1 MIKRISY
8 HEDLKSFWIEK
19 TGNYYTAYETF
30 KHIMMGIES
39 PTIMFA
45 LGQNG
50 LRAAYNAA

>member
-1 MIKRISY
+1 MLKRITY

-19 TGNYYTAYETF
+19 VDDYYAAYQTLQNALR
-30 KHIMMGIES
+30 GIES

-50 LRAAYNAA
+50 LRAAYNAE